1 MAYTALEVAQLF
13 ENDGSALDTL
23 CMEGSDD
30 ELGMEDVEIVD
41 NPYYNHAPEFEEFEE
56 LQGTQVTVEIK

>member
-13 ENDGSALDTL
+13 EDDGSALDTL

>member
-13 ENDGSALDTL
+13 EDDGSALDTL

-41 NPYYNHAPEFEEFEE
+41 NPYYNHAPEFEEFE
-56 LQGTQVTVEIK
+56 

>member
-13 ENDGSALDTL
+13 EDDGSALDTL

-56 LQGTQVTVEIK
+56 LQGAQVTVEIK